1 MNRVTKTRATGELG
15 ELFFFN
21 SKVPPALWHKVL
33 RILLGG
39 TFKII
44 NINIF
49 LNIYKKKYKNS
60 IKNIQICKNTNAY
73 IYIN

>member
-1 MNRVTKTRATGELG
+1 MWGSWGT
-15 ELFFFN
+15 FFKN
-21 SKVPPALWHKVL
+21 AKVPPALWHKVL